1 MTRERRERRDIEIFL
16 LLLIMDFALETCP
29 SSNTI
34 HSGIRTISDSER
46 GGRMTD
52 VMGVLLDTATL
63 PPYREL
69 DRPRCR
75 SRRADG
81 RFAER

>member
-1 MTRERRERRDIEIFL
+1 
-16 LLLIMDFALETCP
+16 
-29 SSNTI
+29 
-34 HSGIRTISDSER
+34 
-46 GGRMTD
+46 MTD